1 MAKRNKIFDITP
13 EEHQEIINKR
23 IEWIKEMTMEY
34 QIGYYVGEQIVR
46 KDLPCLDVDMIHTS
60 RVINVT
66 PEELAEAKRLNDV
79 WYNNYSDKVNGVE
92 DTNWLALRAYHR
104 ELEDKY
110 LPKVLTCHVDPIN
123 VVDVEEFKKG
133 VRTALWDC
141 DICHYDIKENSD
153 IDVSYDKDYYFTII
167 TLKR

>member
-13 EEHQEIINKR
+13 EERHEITNTRIKR
-23 IEWIKEMTMEY
+23 IKDMTMEY

-66 PEELAEAKRLNDV
+66 PEEFTEAKRLNDV
-79 WYNNYSDKVNGVE
+79 WYSNHTDEPRGDK
-92 DTNWLALRAYHR
+92 DPNWVALRAYHK

-110 LPKVLTCHVDPIN
+110 LPKVLVCHVDPIN
-123 VVDVEEFKKG
+123 VVDMEEFKKG
-133 VRTALWDC
+133 VRTSLWDC
-141 DICHYDIKENSD
+141 DMCHYNIRENSD
-153 IDVSYDKDYYFTII
+153 IDVAYDEDYYFTII

>member
-1 MAKRNKIFDITP
+1 MAKRRKIFDITP
-13 EEHQEIINKR
+13 EEREEIRNKR
-23 IEWIKEMTMEY
+23 IKRIKDMTMEY
-34 QIGYYVGEQIVR
+34 QIGCYVGEQIFN

-66 PEELAEAKRLNDV
+66 PEEFAEAKRLNDV
-79 WYNNYSDKVNGVE
+79 WYNNHTDEPRGDK
-92 DTNWLALRAYHR
+92 DPNWVALRVYHK

-110 LPKVLTCHVDPIN
+110 LPKVLVCHVDPIN
-123 VVDVEEFKKG
+123 VVDMEEFKRG

-141 DICHYDIKENSD
+141 DMCHYNIRENSD
-153 IDVSYDKDYYFTII
+153 INVAYDEDYYFTII

>member
-1 MAKRNKIFDITP
+1 MRKRIFDITP
-13 EEHQEIINKR
+13 EEQQEIRNRR
-23 IEWIKEMTMEY
+23 IERIKTLTMEY

-66 PEELAEAKRLNDV
+66 PEELVEAERLNEV
-79 WYNNYSDKVNGVE
+79 WYNNHTDVLRGDN
-92 DTNWLALRAYHR
+92 DPNWVALRAYHK
-104 ELEDKY
+104 ELEHKY

-123 VVDVEEFKKG
+123 VVDMEEFKKG
-133 VRTALWDC
+133 VRAALWDC
-141 DICHYDIKENSD
+141 DMCHYNISDNSD
-153 IDVSYDKDYYFTII
+153 IDVEYDEDYYFTII

>member
-1 MAKRNKIFDITP
+1 MRRRIFDITP
-13 EEHQEIINKR
+13 EEHQEIINRR
-23 IEWIKEMTMEY
+23 IKWIKDMTMEY

-66 PEELAEAKRLNDV
+66 PEELVEAERLNEV
-79 WYNNYSDKVNGVE
+79 WYKDHTDDNGP
-92 DTNWLALRAYHR
+92 NWVALRAYHK

-110 LPKVLTCHVDPIN
+110 LPKVLVCHVDPIN
-123 VVDVEEFKKG
+123 VVDMDEFKKG
-133 VRTALWDC
+133 LRTSLWDC
-141 DICHYDIKENSD
+141 DMCHYNIRENSD
-153 IDVSYDKDYYFTII
+153 IDVAYDEDYYFTII